1 MEAILIFT
9 MLLIKLY
16 PEMCMLNLIMSL
28 INYKTGYL
36 EISLQI
42 MLNLDSLNSKL
53 LNFHNFGTKPTLQS
67 TGRNSKSLKL
77 EHLWRNM
84 DCSLP
89 RCRKIRDKKH
99 LRNWKRL
106 IMILNYPIRMKP
118 MKATNTCYNFFN
130 YLYFIQSSSPICS
143 KNFVKNLY
151 IYKNIV

>member
-77 EHLWRNM
+77 EHL
-84 DCSLP
+84 
-89 RCRKIRDKKH
+89 
-99 LRNWKRL
+99 
-106 IMILNYPIRMKP
+106 
-118 MKATNTCYNFFN
+118 
-130 YLYFIQSSSPICS
+130 
-143 KNFVKNLY
+143 
-151 IYKNIV
+151 